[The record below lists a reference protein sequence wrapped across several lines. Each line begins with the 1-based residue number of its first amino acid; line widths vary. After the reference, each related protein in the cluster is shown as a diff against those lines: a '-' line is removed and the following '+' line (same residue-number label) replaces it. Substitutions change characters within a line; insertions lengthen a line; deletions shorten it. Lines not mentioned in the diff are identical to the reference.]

1 MKIKQK
7 PRLQNMFTCFV
18 NLTYFLY
25 PYANLKKNYNKY
37 TINHSKTSQCDQ
49 IILTHI
55 KTYINRTWSC
65 AKEFGLLL
73 IIQMV
78 EQQMWHCLLNTYI
91 IAATKL
97 GISSHGVDAHPQN
110 IINLC
115 WEYKI
120 TLVIWSFIFQ
130 FKKEISVF
138 SQQSRF
144 QYFISNIKMHVFACV
159 LAVRI
164 TLFVA
169 LSLHSLLLCYL
180 FLFYCN
186 SWRCDTS
193 MYLQHPLNSRPFCC
207 SLQSGGHTGIFQ

>member
-1 MKIKQK
+1 
-7 PRLQNMFTCFV
+7 MFYQLNV
-18 NLTYFLY
+18 FLIS
-25 PYANLKKNYNKY
+25 LCKTQKNYDKY

-55 KTYINRTWSC
+55 KTYINRIWSC

-110 IINLC
+110 IINFC

-120 TLVIWSFIFQ
+120 TLIIWSFNFQ

-164 TLFVA
+164 TLFVT

-180 FLFYCN
+180 FPFYRN
-186 SWRCDTS
+186 SWRCDMS
-193 MYLQHPLNSRPFCC
+193 MHLQHPLNSRPFWCC
-207 SLQSGGHTGIFQ
+207 SLQSGGPTGIFQ